1 MEDYDNIGKVI
12 SGGEAEDVRQLL
24 DGEIS
29 IEDLK
34 EVLEELVKYEY
45 IEVPDED

>member
-1 MEDYDNIGKVI
+1 MEDYDNIGTVI
-12 SGGEAEDVRQLL
+12 SGGDAEELKQLL

-45 IEVPDED
+45 IEVPDEP